1 MVLQDFEKKIFKF
14 IKDYKIFNKYDKIL
28 LGVSGGKDSISLL
41 NCMSKLSY
49 IYELELSVA
58 HLNHGMREEAGRDED
73 FVRQICKKLNVPFF
87 VEKKKF
93 LNMHPKRKL
102 VLR

>member
-1 MVLQDFEKKIFKF
+1 
-14 IKDYKIFNKYDKIL
+14 
-28 LGVSGGKDSISLL
+28 
-41 NCMSKLSY
+41 MSKLSH

-87 VEKKKF
+87 VENYSY
-93 LNMHPKRKL
+93 LEIPASEIPYILINSL
-102 VLR
+102 